1 VIIVGAG
8 PAGLSAALVLGRS
21 RRRVLVIDAGRPRNA
36 ASHEMHGFLSRD
48 CIDPAE
54 LRTIGREQLK
64 RYPNVDF
71 CRDTVTH
78 ACAGGDHFEVQLA
91 EGASLRSRK
100 LLFATGVVDEL
111 PTVEGM
117 AELYGRSA
125 FHCPYCDGWEVRD
138 QPLAVYG
145 QQDKGVGLAKTLL
158 SWSNDI
164 ILCTDGSADF
174 SSADRKS
181 LKRLGIQVRSEKIAR
196 VVGDAGRLRAI
207 VFDDGTELPRHA
219 IFFNT
224 GQHQH
229 SELPSLLGCAVD
241 KKESVFVTKSCE
253 TTVPGVYLAGDASRD
268 VQLAIVAAAEGA
280 TAAFSINKALLEEDQ
295 KEPSRSA

>member
-21 RRRVLVIDAGRPRNA
+21 RRRVLVIDAGQPRNA

-48 CIDPAE
+48 CINPAE
-54 LRTIGREQLK
+54 LLAVSREQLK

-71 CRDTVTH
+71 RRTTVTR
-78 ACAGGDHFEVQLA
+78 ARAEEGRFEVQFD
-91 EGASLRSRK
+91 EGATLQSRK
-100 LLFATGVVDEL
+100 LLFATGVVDDL
-111 PTVEGM
+111 PAVEGL
-117 AELYGRSA
+117 AEFYGRSV

-138 QPLAVYG
+138 EPLAVYG
-145 QQDKGVGLAKTLL
+145 QKDKGVGLAKTLL
-158 SWSNDI
+158 GWSKDI
-164 ILCTDGSADF
+164 ILCTDGPADL
-174 SSADRKS
+174 SSADRKD

-196 VVGDAGRLRAI
+196 VIGDAGRLRAI
-207 VFDDGTELPRHA
+207 VFEDGTELPRHA

-229 SELPSLLGCAVD
+229 SELPSLLGCEVD

-253 TTVPGVYLAGDASRD
+253 TTVPGVYIAGDASRD

-280 TAAFSINKALLEEDQ
+280 TAAFAINKALLEEDQ
-295 KEPSRSA
+295 K